1 MSFLIGALLAL
12 VVGVFATWLGF
23 DRDRAFYPAVMIVIA
38 SYYVLFAVMGGSS
51 ESLLTECVVMAP
63 FLLVASIGFKKTPWL
78 VVVALFAHGLL
89 DLVHPHLLTSPGVP
103 IFWSHFCLAYD
114 VAAAGYLAMLL
125 LRQPRQRTRAQ
136 AATDRVGT
144 D

>member
-12 VVGVFATWLGF
+12 VVGAFATWIGF

-51 ESLLTECVVMAP
+51 QLLLTECVVMAP
-63 FLLVASIGFKKTPWL
+63 FLIAASIGFKRTPWL

-89 DLVHPHLLTSPGVP
+89 DLVHPHLLSNPGVP
-103 IFWSHFCLAYD
+103 VWWPHFCLAYD
-114 VAAAGYLAMLL
+114 VVAAGYLAMLPSQQL
-125 LRQPRQRTRAQ
+125 RQRTRAQ
-136 AATDRVGT
+136 AATIA
-144 D
+144 